1 MKEVVLKEGKA
12 SLSDLEILQV
22 IDEPAE
28 IVKAI
33 KKTIIL

>member
-12 SLSDLEILQV
+12 SPSDLEILQM

-28 IVKAI
+28 MLKAI
-33 KKTIIL
+33 KKTVIL